1 MCFVWSGIQHS
12 EWVMCLGGLCV
23 FCGCYGPV
31 LTKHC
36 GVSSVWF
43 SWCGNEHEVFS
54 LLGEYVCSV
63 VGVVVF

>member
-1 MCFVWSGIQHS
+1 
-12 EWVMCLGGLCV
+12 MCLGGLCV

-63 VGVVVF
+63 VGVVVS